1 MRLPTLL
8 TLTMLIVSTGCQ
20 SPPPSTAEMLKSS
33 SGVERMRAVGRL
45 AGENRWSNVPTF
57 IRFLEDED
65 VSVRWAAVEALSAQV
80 GADFGFRPADP
91 AETRTVAVNRWK
103 QWWQTEGRRGPQS
116 RPPSAA
122 S

>member
-8 TLTMLIVSTGCQ
+8 ALTMLIISAGCQ

-65 VSVRWAAVEALSAQV
+65 VSVRWAAIEALSAQV
-80 GADFGFRPADP
+80 RADFGFRPADP
-91 AETRTVAVNRWK
+91 IEMRAPAVDRWK
-103 QWWQTEGRRGPQS
+103 QWWQTEGRRGPQA
-116 RPPSAA
+116 RPPSAV